1 MAGIQ
6 SSAGGLTSASSFSNY
21 SDPGVAESQQSTDT
35 EAQSLTTEQSLSGGL
50 TTEERLK
57 ASQSPLEQF
66 VSESTE
72 SVSEFASGAW
82 QGIKSLDQE
91 YALTQRGLGILKV
104 LGGAGEA
111 AVGAVGIVTPEPAT
125 TIGGGILFVH
135 GADVASS
142 GLKELW
148 TGKPEET
155 LTDQAVT
162 EGAKMLGA
170 DEATAHQLG
179 DGVDLSLSLGS
190 CGVGIY
196 HSLTRPVTAQLGP
209 MTLKPKVVSESV
221 DDLAKSELSTS
232 PKTIMGVSDDAAS
245 SGRLE
250 AQGMEKADGA
260 SDVSFTMRGGT
271 VGPDKVFSTLDEL
284 NALKGSGKSVGDLSG
299 ISGAKVQEIVSN
311 IPESAS
317 VRVLKPVE
325 GKSQMGLEYKW
336 VDENGITNRLR
347 IHDPDPSHQG
357 SNAANGWVARWQQ
370 KGGYYDPT
378 TGGFAHKNA
387 FNPKSP
393 HYDPAAANN
402 THIPIQTPET
412 WLINLMKITSGGD

>member
-6 SSAGGLTSASSFSNY
+6 SSAGGLTSASSFSNH

-57 ASQSPLEQF
+57 ASKSPLEQF

-72 SVSEFASGAW
+72 SVSEYPSNAW
-82 QGIKSLDQE
+82 QGIKALDQE

-221 DDLAKSELSTS
+221 DDLVKSELSTS

-250 AQGMEKADGA
+250 AQGLEKADGV
-260 SDVSFTMRGGT
+260 SDVGATMRGGV
-271 VGPDKVFSTLDEL
+271 VGPNNGFTRFTGKYDEHIVYRDYGVPRKRGIGGAHNRDEFLKYSNEYKIEEVVPHPSVDGVETIRYRMTALDPSGNPTGSYRTAILEKTVYDPKKISNEQFMDWGRQAAAEAQAAGKL
-284 NALKGSGKSVGDLSG
+284 NREWVGT
-299 ISGAKVQEIVSN
+299 APN
-311 IPESAS
+311 
-317 VRVLKPVE
+317 
-325 GKSQMGLEYKW
+325 GLEF
-336 VDENGITNRLR
+336 R
-347 IHDPDPSHQG
+347 
-357 SNAANGWVARWQQ
+357 
-370 KGGYYDPT
+370 GYLDD
-378 TGGFAHKNA
+378 TGAV
-387 FNPKSP
+387 KSFFP
-393 HYDPAAANN
+393 NF
-402 THIPIQTPET
+402 
-412 WLINLMKITSGGD
+412 